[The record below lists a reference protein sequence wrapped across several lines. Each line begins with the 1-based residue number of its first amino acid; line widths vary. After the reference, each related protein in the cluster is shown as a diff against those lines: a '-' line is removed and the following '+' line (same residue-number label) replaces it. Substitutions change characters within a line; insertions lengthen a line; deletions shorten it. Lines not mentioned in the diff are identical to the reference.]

1 MYNPYIRAKKH
12 NKIKTANKTTTNL
25 SIFFDMDDFYNLK
38 LNINKELSSQRLDK
52 ALSSNLENYS
62 RTQIKTLI
70 LSGNVFK
77 NDIQIKDPSY
87 ITKENDKF
95 SINIFIKKDTKHHS
109 EEIDLNIVY
118 EDEDL
123 IIINKPPNLVM
134 HPAPGN
140 ESGTLVN
147 ALIHYTNNNLSNV
160 NDNSRPGI
168 IHRLDKDTSG
178 ILVVAK
184 NNEAHVNLSNQFKN
198 HSISRRYKA
207 IVWGVPD
214 NQKIEGYIERNK
226 KNRKKMSLNNKGFG
240 KFSKTNIKLEKS
252 FGIAS
257 MVDCL
262 LHTGRTHQIR
272 LHLTSKNSPIVGDK
286 IYGKSKINQFSK
298 DKKTFN
304 RFMILKNFERQALHA
319 YHLGFNHPKTNKWME
334 FDVDLPEDFKN
345 LINLIVR
352 Y

>member
-1 MYNPYIRAKKH
+1 MN
-12 NKIKTANKTTTNL
+12 
-25 SIFFDMDDFYNLK
+25 DFYNVK

-52 ALSSNLENYS
+52 VLTSSLDGYS

-70 LSGNVFK
+70 LSGNVIK
-77 NDIQIKDPSY
+77 DNLLIKDPSY
-87 ITKENDKF
+87 ITKENEIF
-95 SINIFIKKDTKHHS
+95 SINIFTKSQNNHKP
-109 EEIDLNIVY
+109 ENIDLNIIY

-147 ALIHYTNNNLSNV
+147 ALMHYTKNNLSNL
-160 NDNSRPGI
+160 NDISRPGI
-168 IHRLDKDTSG
+168 VHRLDKDTSG

-184 NNEAHVNLSNQFKN
+184 NNEVHIKLSEQFKN
-198 HSISRRYKA
+198 HSISRKYNA
-207 IVWGVPD
+207 LVWGMANSQIID
-214 NQKIEGYIERNK
+214 GYIERNK

-240 KFSKTNIKLEKS
+240 KYSKTEIKLVQS

-257 MVDCL
+257 LVDCV

-286 IYGKSKINQFSK
+286 VYGKSKINQYGK
-298 DKKTFN
+298 DKETFN
-304 RFMILKNFERQALHA
+304 KFMILKNFHRQALHA
-319 YHLGFNHPKTNKWME
+319 YHLGFNHPSSKKWIE
-334 FDVDLPEDFKN
+334 FDIDLPEDLKN
-345 LINLIVR
+345 LINLIVK